1 MDVQFKLLALDYRVI
16 NGGSHYHS
24 LYLGFSDSSVRKLT
38 IFCQIF
44 AGWSSN
50 MVTSSSSSTDKSG
63 QTGNIKL
70 LTNRRHW

>member
-16 NGGSHYHS
+16 NGGFHYHS
-24 LYLGFSDSSVRKLT
+24 LYLGFSDSSMRKLT

-50 MVTSSSSSTDKSG
+50 MANGQPGQVTSSSSQTEGTSERST
-63 QTGNIKL
+63 
-70 LTNRRHW
+70 